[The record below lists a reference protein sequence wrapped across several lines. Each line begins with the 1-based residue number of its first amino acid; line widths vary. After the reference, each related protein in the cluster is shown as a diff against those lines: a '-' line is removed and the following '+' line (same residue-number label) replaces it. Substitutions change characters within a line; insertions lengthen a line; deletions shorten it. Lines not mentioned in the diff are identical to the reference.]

1 MEKIAVLTDTNSS
14 ITTKEAAELGIYL
27 TKMPFTIDGEEYI
40 EDVNCTYEEFCERLD
55 AGADVSTAQPVLG
68 DLLDQWDELL
78 ETYDK
83 ILYVPMSSALSGSCE
98 TAMGMARDYDGKVL
112 VVDNKRISISQ
123 RRSVMDAL
131 VMIEHGL
138 SAEEIKTYLENDS
151 YNASIYLAVNTLELL
166 KKSGRVTSAAAA
178 IATIMNI
185 KPVLT
190 IQGGKLDSYSKERG
204 MKKAEK
210 IMLRAI
216 EQDKEKRFSQGN
228 SRIYAAYSG
237 NREEGEEWLSA
248 VREYFKDPTIE
259 LFRLPISIVCH
270 VSTGVHAIG
279 VMGYLS

>member
-1 MEKIAVLTDTNSS
+1 MERIAVATDTNSS
-14 ITTKEAAELGIYL
+14 ITLEEAEKLGVYMM
-27 TKMPFTIDGEEYI
+27 KMPFTIDGEEYL

-55 AGADVSTAQPVLG
+55 NGAEVSTAQPVLG
-68 DLLDQWDELL
+68 DLLELWDTLL
-78 ETYDK
+78 ETHDK
-83 ILYVPMSSALSGSCE
+83 VLYIPMSSALSGSCE
-98 TAMGMARDYDGKVL
+98 TAMGMAKDYDGKVL
-112 VVDNKRISISQ
+112 VIDNKRISISQ

-131 VMIEHGL
+131 VMIKRGM
-138 SAEEIKTYLENDS
+138 SAEDIKTYLENDS
-151 YNASIYLAVNTLELL
+151 YNSSIYLAVNTLELL
-166 KKSGRVTSAAAA
+166 KKSGRVTAAGAA

-190 IQGGKLDSYSKERG
+190 IQGAKLDSYAKERG

-216 EQDKEKRFSQGN
+216 EQDQEKRFSQGN

-237 NREEGEEWLSA
+237 NREEGEEWLQQ

-270 VSTGVHAIG
+270 ISTGVHAIG
-279 VMGYLS
+279 IMGYLS